1 MENNIDEPLLQRKP
15 TSFGFSPQQ
24 LIDICNYENRKLD
37 PQNPNTFVSSGLIM
51 SHGGNER
58 IAQGLKSNLK
68 VGITGDLGDIRQ
80 RKIDYGANAF
90 PPPVIKSL
98 GEIIM
103 ENFDDP
109 INRVLIAAAI
119 VSAITGLIQDGFPKG
134 LVDGVSILI
143 ALLIIIVVGS
153 SNNYASELKLA
164 E

>member
-1 MENNIDEPLLQRKP
+1 MKA
-15 TSFGFSPQQ
+15 
-24 LIDICNYENRKLD
+24 
-37 PQNPNTFVSSGLIM
+37 SSEIIM
-51 SHGGNER
+51 DMGGASK
-58 IAQGLKSNLK
+58 IAQGLQTSLS
-68 VGITGDLGDIRQ
+68 VGIEGSEADIQQRQ
-80 RKIDYGANAF
+80 KDYGNNFF
-90 PPPVIKSL
+90 PPPEIKSL
-98 GEIIM
+98 YEIVM

-134 LVDGVSILI
+134 LTDGVSIVV